1 MNQKDITDTV
11 TALETHV
18 HDLESQVEM
27 LTNKLINLEDQGAML
42 SVRVTNTEGKIET
55 NKQTVNENYR
65 LLADELQRQKQ
76 KINALQE
83 RMENI
88 NSCQCGHEQPQQQ
101 QQQQFQGGR
110 GGRKGRYNSPTVH
123 EPVPQQA
130 MFSSVSPPT
139 FVPRYQASSFSAGFP
154 SGASSFSSGA
164 SSLPPPSLPAGSS
177 AVTPPSQLSGLAS
190 GTKSVHLSEPP
201 PPPQTQYLTLSPL
214 NVVRV
219 RLNIAREKKW
229 ENVVE
234 LVHAYDEALNS
245 GISKAD
251 LKFVEDEFN
260 S

>member
-27 LTNKLINLEDQGAML
+27 LTNRLINLEDQGAIL
-42 SVRVTNTEGKIET
+42 TGRVTNTEGKIEMQRH
-55 NKQTVNENYR
+55 NANDNYS

-76 KINALQE
+76 KLYALQDKV
-83 RMENI
+83 ENI

-101 QQQQFQGGR
+101 QQQQQFQGGRGGR

-123 EPVPQQA
+123 EPVPQQV

-139 FVPRYQASSFSAGFP
+139 FVPRYQASSFSGGFT
-154 SGASSFSSGA
+154 SGA

-177 AVTPPSQLSGLAS
+177 GVTPPSPLSVSSL
-190 GTKSVHLSEPP
+190 PP

-219 RLNIAREKKW
+219 RLNIAHDRKW
-229 ENVVE
+229 KIVVE
-234 LVHAYDEALNS
+234 LVHAYDDALRS
-245 GISKAD
+245 GISPAD
-251 LKFVEDEFN
+251 LKFIEEEFN
-260 S
+260 AYPSHADL